1 MNLNSWKNLFIY
13 TRKVTSVL
21 MTVGIE
27 HCSYFNSVTISN
39 LVANFYKKMSWS
51 RNNID
56 ICFNVCLREIYQI
69 GVKIHTSFT
78 TAEKAGFFFTFPDVS
93 KIQCYHSTR

>member
-13 TRKVTSVL
+13 TRKVISVL

-27 HCSYFNSVTISN
+27 HCSYLNSGTISN
-39 LVANFYKKMSWS
+39 FDASFYKKMSCS

-56 ICFNVCLREIYQI
+56 ICFYVCLHEIDQI
-69 GVKIHTSFT
+69 GVTIHTSYT
-78 TAEKAGFFFTFPDVS
+78 SAAKTGFLLVQLLS
-93 KIQCYHSTR
+93 WS